1 MIYTLYRLDW
11 NSKTDTRAL
20 CEYAAGHPLLAFTFS
35 YELCAVEGYVDGM
48 LQSGIPL
55 YIHTVN
61 DPAEMESYLAL
72 GITGFYTDIP

>member
-1 MIYTLYRLDW
+1 
-11 NSKTDTRAL
+11 
-20 CEYAAGHPLLAFTFS
+20 
-35 YELCAVEGYVDGM
+35 M